1 MALMETCIRER
12 RTKLA
17 VPDSSGFCRIRLESD
32 DSTVSVDFRDRRSVE
47 ILNAIFREVVCFR
60 REQAAAAECPYGISM
75 STPFLEWFGLVLGDV
90 YTDRF
95 EPAEFLS
102 ESDLKH
108 AFGLRIMRASALSRL
123 CPGRT
128 YTGADGLSG
137 SGEVADFSGS
147 PIVADLSYTSVR
159 SSVELDLL
167 LPPLWQISRSRK
179 HVDSILPSID
189 CNSSG
194 GELCFLRK
202 LPSGLWQGRILSA
215 NESKGFRQMVPYSG
229 VRDRSRGIREHEAER
244 QRRMFIK

>member
-1 MALMETCIRER
+1 MNTVETRFRPLRAEPV
-12 RTKLA
+12 LQA
-17 VPDSSGFCRIRLESD
+17 FSGFCRIRLESG
-32 DSTVSVDFRDRRSVE
+32 DSTMSVDFRDRRSME
-47 ILNAIFREVVCFR
+47 ILNAISREVVCFR

-75 STPFLEWFGLVLGDV
+75 SAPFLEWFGLVLGDV

-95 EPAEFLS
+95 DPAEFLS

-108 AFGLRIMRASALSRL
+108 AFGLRIMRASAVSRL

-159 SSVELDLL
+159 SPVELDLL

-215 NESKGFRQMVPYSG
+215 DESKGFRQMVPYSG
-229 VRDRSRGIREHEAER
+229 VRDRSRGIREHEVER
-244 QRRMFIK
+244 QRRVFIK